1 MVSLIVL
8 RKGFH
13 YPPEFRERVRQFNN
27 SLVNDNARFIADL
40 IKSTPGMRLHHFD
53 VDGPAASESEQHDAL
68 KAERDALHQQSLG
81 LAA

>member
-13 YPPEFRERVRQFNN
+13 YPPEFRERVRVFNN
-27 SLVNDNARFIADL
+27 SLVTDNASFIADL

-53 VDGPAASESEQHDAL
+53 VDDAAATESAQHDAL
-68 KAERDALHQQSLG
+68 IAERDALHQQAFG